1 MTSDGF
7 NPHFDIDLQKG
18 KVGEEVVE
26 RFLHGSKHEVKADA
40 RVPETGNFYVETWQ
54 WQGVEENAY
63 PSGIN
68 VTESDYWHWS
78 SPTGKGGLW
87 IETETLKEILSEND
101 YRVGKQTIT
110 NEHTNASKGRLVPLT
125 HILQKLGF
133 VK

>member
-26 RFLHGSKHEVKADA
+26 GFLHGSKHEVKADA